1 METLGYAAAV
11 LMGGILGLMGGG
23 GSILAVPILVYIFS
37 IPPVVATG
45 YSLFLVGLT
54 SLFGVIGYAR
64 KKQVNFR
71 VGFVFSIPALIGV
84 FSARKFVVPA
94 LPATLFSI
102 GNFTVSKDL
111 AIMVLFA
118 LMMLAASFSM
128 IRGKKPA
135 EASDENA
142 KKHEVSEGKKALLIA
157 IEGLVV
163 GLLTGLVGAGG
174 GFLVIPVLVILAGL
188 DMKEAVGTSL
198 IVIAIKSLTG
208 FLGELGGNH
217 VIDWM
222 FLGGFSVFTTIG
234 VFLGGWLSKFV
245 PGDKL
250 KPAFGW
256 FVLIMGLVILYQSA
270 QGVSAAH

>member
-64 KKQVNFR
+64 KKQVNFK
-71 VGFVFSIPALIGV
+71 VGIVFSIPALIGV

-118 LMMLAASFSM
+118 IMMLAASFSM
-128 IRGKKPA
+128 IRGKKPVD
-135 EASDENA
+135 ESDKNV
-142 KKHEVSEGKKALLIA
+142 KKHEISEGKKVLLIA

-208 FLGELGGNH
+208 FLGELGGAH
-217 VIDWM
+217 AIDWM
-222 FLGGFSVFTTIG
+222 FLG
-234 VFLGGWLSKFV
+234 
-245 PGDKL
+245 
-250 KPAFGW
+250 GW

>member
-64 KKQVNFR
+64 KKQVNFK
-71 VGFVFSIPALIGV
+71 VGIVFSIPALIGV

-118 LMMLAASFSM
+118 IMMLAASFSM
-128 IRGKKPA
+128 IRGKKPVD
-135 EASDENA
+135 ESDKNV
-142 KKHEVSEGKKALLIA
+142 KKHEISEGKKVLLMA

-208 FLGELGGNH
+208 FLGELGGAH
-217 VIDWM
+217 AIDWM

-245 PGDKL
+245 PGNKL

>member
-1 METLGYAAAV
+1 MEALGYAAAV

-37 IPPVVATG
+37 IPPTIATG

-54 SLFGVIGYAR
+54 SLFGVMGYAR
-64 KKQVNFR
+64 NKQVNFK
-71 VGFVFSIPALIGV
+71 VGIIFSIPALIGV

-94 LPATLFSI
+94 LPETLFSI
-102 GNFTVSKDL
+102 GSFSVSKDL
-111 AIMVLFA
+111 AIMILFA

-128 IRGKKPA
+128 IRSKKEPA
-135 EASDENA
+135 LDQEKHEISEA
-142 KKHEVSEGKKALLIA
+142 KKIVLIA

-208 FLGELGGNH
+208 FLGELGGEH
-217 VIDWM
+217 VIDWL
-222 FLGGFSVFTTIG
+222 FLGGFSVFTTLG

-256 FVLIMGLVILYQSA
+256 FVLLMGLVILYQSA
-270 QGVSAAH
+270 QGAGAAH

>member
-1 METLGYAAAV
+1 MEALGYAAAV
-11 LMGGILGLMGGG
+11 LMGGVLGLMGGG

-37 IPPVVATG
+37 IPPSIATG

-54 SLFGVIGYAR
+54 SLFGVINYAR
-64 KKQVNFR
+64 QKQVNFK
-71 VGFVFSIPALIGV
+71 VGIVFSLPALVGV
-84 FSARKFVVPA
+84 FCARKFVVPA
-94 LPATLFSI
+94 LPKTLFTLGSI
-102 GNFTVSKDL
+102 SVSKEL
-111 AIMVLFA
+111 GIMLLFA
-118 LMMLAASFSM
+118 LMMLAASISM
-128 IRGKKPA
+128 IRGRKEKG
-135 EASDENA
+135 E
-142 KKHEVSEGKKALLIA
+142 KKHEMSEGKKIALIG

-174 GFLVIPVLVILAGL
+174 GFLVIPVLVVLAGL

-208 FLGELGGNH
+208 FLGELGGEH

-222 FLGGFSVFTTIG
+222 FLAGFSVFTVMG

-245 PGDKL
+245 PGAKL

-256 FVLIMGLVILYQSA
+256 FVLLMGLVILYQSA

>member
-37 IPPVVATG
+37 IPPTVATG

-64 KKQVNFR
+64 KKQVNFK
-71 VGFVFSIPALIGV
+71 VGFVFSLPALVGV

-94 LPATLFSI
+94 LPATLFSL
-102 GNFTVSKDL
+102 GGFTVTKDL

-118 LMMLAASFSM
+118 LMMLAASVSM
-128 IRGKKPA
+128 IRGRKTPDTP
-135 EASDENA
+135 E
-142 KKHEVSEGKKALLIA
+142 KHEVSEGKKIALVA

-208 FLGELGGNH
+208 FLGELGGDH

-222 FLGGFSVFTTIG
+222 FLGGFSVFTIVG
-234 VFLGGWLSKFV
+234 VFLGSWLSKFV

-256 FVLIMGLVILYQSA
+256 FVLLMGLVILYQSA

>member
-64 KKQVNFR
+64 KKQVNFK
-71 VGFVFSIPALIGV
+71 VGIVFSIPALIGV

-118 LMMLAASFSM
+118 IMMLAASFSM
-128 IRGKKPA
+128 IRGKKPVD
-135 EASDENA
+135 ESDKNV
-142 KKHEVSEGKKALLIA
+142 KKHEISEGKKVLLIA

-208 FLGELGGNH
+208 FLGELGGAH
-217 VIDWM
+217 AIDWM

-245 PGDKL
+245 PGNKL

>member
-1 METLGYAAAV
+1 METFGYAAAL
-11 LMGGILGLMGGG
+11 LMGAVLGLMGGG

-37 IPPVVATG
+37 IPPTIATG

-64 KKQVNFR
+64 KKQVNFK
-71 VGFVFSIPALIGV
+71 VGFVFSLPALVGV

-102 GNFTVSKDL
+102 NGFSVSKDL

-118 LMMLAASFSM
+118 LMMLAASVSM
-128 IRGKKPA
+128 IRGRKEPA
-135 EASDENA
+135 PDQSDQ
-142 KKHEVSEGKKALLIA
+142 KKHEVFEGKKILLIA
-157 IEGLVV
+157 VEGLIV

-217 VIDWM
+217 TIDWL
-222 FLGGFSVFTTIG
+222 FLGGFSVFTVMG

-256 FVLIMGLVILYQSA
+256 FVLMMGLVILYQSA

>member
-1 METLGYAAAV
+1 METIGYAAAV

-54 SLFGVIGYAR
+54 SLFGVVGYAR
-64 KKQVNFR
+64 KKQVNFK
-71 VGFVFSIPALIGV
+71 VGIVFSIPALIGV

-94 LPATLFSI
+94 LPATLFNVGGIS
-102 GNFTVSKDL
+102 VSKDL

-128 IRGKKPA
+128 IRGRKPGA
-135 EASDENA
+135 AA
-142 KKHEVSEGKKALLIA
+142 PQKHEVSEGKKVLLVA

-208 FLGELGGNH
+208 FLGELGGDH

-222 FLGGFSVFTTIG
+222 FLGGFSIFTTLG
-234 VFLGGWLSKFV
+234 VLLGSWLSKFI

-256 FVLIMGLVILYQSA
+256 FVLIMGFVILYQSA